1 MIKTPWRT
9 CDVTVMVPNF
19 FFRIM
24 PEKFHT
30 ECVTLEDLRLPYSE
44 DANFENDD
52 EVVEHFFDFQVRK
65 LVNGLAQNCGNSNA

>member
-1 MIKTPWRT
+1 
-9 CDVTVMVPNF
+9 
-19 FFRIM
+19 M

-52 EVVEHFFDFQVRK
+52 DVVEHFFDFQVRK
-65 LVNGLAQNCGNSNA
+65 LVNGLTQNCGNSNA